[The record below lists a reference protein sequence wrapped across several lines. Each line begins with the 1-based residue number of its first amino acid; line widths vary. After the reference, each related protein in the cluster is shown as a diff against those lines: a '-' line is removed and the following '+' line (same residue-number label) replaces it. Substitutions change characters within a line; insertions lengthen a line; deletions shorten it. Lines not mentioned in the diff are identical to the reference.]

1 MAECIYEDEAQ
12 DPADTLTMDRLLPQ
26 LPLRLHW
33 FETGYTGSMPPT
45 LILADPSGKRNML
58 VVYIVR
64 NERSE
69 PSVEGSQF
77 SLSTQAA
84 QPLLKESRPVEF

>member
-58 VVYIVR
+58 VVYIV
-64 NERSE
+64 
-69 PSVEGSQF
+69 GQF
-77 SLSTQAA
+77 EMKEANQA
-84 QPLLKESRPVEF
+84 LKEASSL